1 MFLQWKIPVRTAII
15 NRKAHCARQDRQNG
29 AAFAA
34 HVLRAGRKGCGI
46 VTFELSNGEFRSLL
60 DLVYIGNWVL
70 NATRGDDRIEEYD
83 RLESK
88 LFGLCRG
95 TPLSALVETRLGIS
109 FPSRAFE
116 EGGIQDAIAYYEDGV
131 FYDILAEEL
140 ARRDLE
146 EAGETGDPAAL
157 NERMDRYIEEF
168 NENGVD
174 RIQIEGMEE

>member
-1 MFLQWKIPVRTAII
+1 MR
-15 NRKAHCARQDRQNG
+15 
-29 AAFAA
+29 AFAA
-34 HVLRAGRKGCGI
+34 HALRAGRKGCEI
-46 VTFELSNGEFRSLL
+46 VTFEHFKRGVPVAARSGIHRQLG
-60 DLVYIGNWVL
+60 V

>member
-1 MFLQWKIPVRTAII
+1 M
-15 NRKAHCARQDRQNG
+15 
-29 AAFAA
+29 
-34 HVLRAGRKGCGI
+34 
-46 VTFELSNGEFRSLL
+46 
-60 DLVYIGNWVL
+60 L

>member
-1 MFLQWKIPVRTAII
+1 MPPSS
-15 NRKAHCARQDRQNG
+15 KAREG
-29 AAFAA
+29 
-34 HVLRAGRKGCGI
+34 
-46 VTFELSNGEFRSLL
+46 
-60 DLVYIGNWVL
+60 
-70 NATRGDDRIEEYD
+70 
-83 RLESK
+83 K
-88 LFGLCRG
+88 LM
-95 TPLSALVETRLGIS
+95 
-109 FPSRAFE
+109 PSRAFE